1 MDSVATQPC
10 NRCVHLVSKCGGL
23 VVFVFS
29 LKVTLVQGKFCVK
42 LAAGILKELKQKVGI
57 KGECLPDDHDLLL

>member
-1 MDSVATQPC
+1 M
-10 NRCVHLVSKCGGL
+10 
-23 VVFVFS
+23 FVFS